1 MASGGVTALISKVS
15 CESLGIRNPSLLD
28 EALKEVEGL
37 VEAFVDGSGPRKL
50 VVHHQ
55 QELVEKES
63 GERVPEGPFK
73 VTVATEQLE
82 RLVGKAVYFLRKVDG
97 PIGAKTV
104 DADVFSGEITELG
117 LECFQATLSELYTP
131 LLDAQVRPAN
141 RPEPFSV
148 SLRCAH
154 SADLTARFRRSQSA
168 RAWGKSPE
176 DHTKEFLAG
185 LKKFGEG
192 LAETVSSLQGGVE
205 LQKPRSELSDIN
217 PALPEALN
225 SVLAKE
231 GAEEHFEAC
240 LASWCSETEKLIED
254 SDADKEAGDL
264 GPDSELEYWR
274 SRQSRFNSIT
284 EQLKTR
290 DCKVVLAAANASKSR
305 LLKKW
310 KQLDNQITDAANE
323 ARDNVKY
330 LSTLEKYTDP
340 LYHGSVQGII
350 DGLPGLMNNVKMMHT
365 IARYYNTTE
374 RMTRLF
380 CKITN
385 QMIANCK
392 VGIMSKGK
400 LWDQPIPDL
409 LVALEGCQALN
420 NYYQEQYRLTKE
432 KLMTQPKGKQFD
444 FSENLIFN
452 KFELFCKRVQ
462 KLTDMFST
470 IQQFSTLAKHNIE
483 GMDSLIKNFFTI
495 VDDFRRKPYDLLDYT
510 KNQFDRDYLEFNV
523 SIHELETA
531 LQGFINASFE
541 NIMSTE
547 HALGM
552 LKQFQAIL
560 QRDSLQADLDS
571 KYMVIFHNYG
581 LDLDTVQKL
590 YEKFKNNPPMS
601 RNAPPVAGNIQWARQ
616 LLRRIEEPMRKFQTN
631 KTVMATKESKRIVKL
646 YNKVARALI
655 EFETLWHYAW
665 GKSVEAA
672 KAGLQATL
680 IIRHPENGHLYVN
693 FDREILQLIRET
705 KCLQRI
711 GVDVPDSAKMVLLQ
725 EDKFKNYHNMLSFAL
740 REYERVVVRILPVI
754 QPLLQ
759 PHMEDLE
766 RKIQPGMA
774 TLTWTSMNIDS
785 YLERVHAG
793 IRKLEELVNKIND
806 IVENRIEANLRE
818 IGKSLLVDLPADES
832 VSLDVFVAMQDKLVK
847 QQSEW
852 MDQKNFAVENA
863 VHDLL
868 EHAATYHIGDEE
880 GGDQRCE
887 DPEQSK
893 RITEHYSRLMYRAIL
908 NATKNS
914 FMALK
919 KRIGSGASGGFLFIE
934 RPFFDV
940 DVELTIPNVSM
951 NPSLDDIQRAVNH
964 TAILILKCSKRLLKW
979 GQSRTDTEE
988 DAGLATYH
996 DMIAKDQIIV
1006 KMVLLLTGSIEG
1018 TKAQVLEYMESF
1030 RQYDWLWKNDMNAEY
1045 TAFTKTNPTIEAF
1058 EAKLKYY
1065 MSVETEIMHITPVH
1079 NIGALSLETQPL
1091 KYSLKASAANWK
1103 TRYATNLHVQAKEQ
1117 LAAIMEYIN
1126 STRVAL
1132 GHDINDL
1139 EDVRV
1144 VMNTLKEIR
1153 EKESEIDLQFGP
1165 VEEMYSLL
1173 NKYEVRVPKE
1183 EVDMV
1188 AELRYSWKKMRTH
1201 STQVTEKLG
1210 KLQVG
1215 FKRDLVRGVKTFVGN
1230 VEVFRVD
1237 FEANGP
1243 MVPGIAPM
1251 EAVDRLKKYENLFAD
1266 FKRKWDTYAGGEDLF
1281 GLPVT
1286 PYPELE
1292 QTQKEVAFLS
1302 KIYGLYVNVINTIS
1316 GYNDVLWVDIIA
1328 QIDDMTEQVGNFQA
1342 QMKKLP
1348 RAMRELGAYEE
1359 LRKTIEDFLEV
1370 LPLLQMLS
1378 NNAMRQRHWDEIQE
1392 ICGVVFKMDAESFT
1406 LSNLMEADL
1415 LKYAEDVEEI
1425 AGAAVKELQIEV
1437 KLGTIIEQWEDQNLD
1452 FSNYK
1457 NRGPVLLQGVP
1468 DIMEAMEE
1476 TQMTLGGM
1484 MSSRYVV
1491 PFKDDVG
1498 DWVSKMSTVSEILEQ
1513 WVIVQNYWTYM
1524 EAVFS
1529 SGDIAKQLPAE
1540 AKRFAGIDKNYM
1552 KVMTKAFET
1561 PNVVQCCCGS
1571 DLLKN
1576 LLPHLNEQLE
1586 LCQKSLTGYL
1596 EQKRNIF
1603 ARFYFVSDPVLL
1615 EILSQGSQP
1624 ELIQQHLPT
1633 VLDSVAHLTF
1643 DDKEPDKVI
1652 EMTSGEGEMVPISQ
1666 NITVKAAGNVEDWL
1680 GNVVV
1685 GMQVTMKEI
1694 TMFAS
1699 SDCSSLSL
1707 GDFVAKYPAQTA
1719 LLGIQFN
1726 WTTDCEDALARCK
1739 TEKGAMSSM
1748 VKRQLGVMNE
1758 LIEMTR
1764 QDMSKMDRKKLETMI
1779 TIQVHQKDT
1788 SGELVSK
1795 KIRAADDFEWQRQ
1808 CRFYWRMET
1817 EDAVPQIE
1825 GACIISVTDVDF
1837 ECCYEY
1843 CGVKE
1848 RLCITPLT
1856 DRCYVTLAQALG
1868 MFLGG
1873 APAGPAGTGKT
1884 ETVKDLGRTLAL
1896 WVVVTNCSDQMDY
1909 KACGKIFKGLAMSG
1923 AWGCFDEFNRIDLE
1937 VLSVVAS
1944 QVACVLAAMRERRKQ
1959 FNFTDGQTLSLNP
1972 KCGFFI
1978 TMNPGYAG
1986 RQELPE
1992 NLKSQ
1997 FRGVA
2002 MMVPNR
2008 QTIMVVK
2015 LAAAGYFENVILGK
2029 KFHVLYRLCEQQ
2041 LSKQTHYDFGLRNI
2055 LSVLRTCGNTKRAEP
2070 DKSESL
2076 LFMRTVRDMNL
2087 SKFVA
2092 DDVPLYL
2099 SLIADT
2105 FPGLKAEKAR
2115 YMDVEGAIEEVVKEM
2130 GLQMHMDFVDKVVQL
2145 YETYNVRHGIMVV
2158 GPAGSG
2164 KTKIWH
2170 ILAKALTKLG
2180 NPCKELRM
2188 NPKAITAPQMFGKL
2202 DAATNDWTDGIF
2214 SALWRT
2220 ACKEKKSEVW
2230 LMADGPVD
2238 AIWIE
2243 NLNTVLDDN
2252 KLLTLANGDRIM
2264 MSPTMKMCFE
2274 PDNLL
2279 NASPATVSRAGIIWV
2294 SDNTLDWYPPVQ
2306 TWLDGPQSQPR
2317 PEAERTILDKFFV
2330 DYGQKALDKVVKEL
2344 KPVMFMPKVAVM
2356 ASCCKLLEA
2365 LLLPHGGKALD
2376 EEMYEKYFLNAL
2388 FWSCGGMLELPGRT
2402 EFDSFMRTL
2411 CDSLPP
2417 LNDSGDLTYEYYV
2430 DADSGEWEHWAD
2442 KIPSFTYDPKME
2454 FSQAFV
2460 PTLDSTRYQFLIEK
2474 TTSLRTS
2481 ILIVGDAGTTKT
2493 ATINNY
2499 IAQKMAADA
2508 DSFLAKNI
2516 NFSFQT
2522 THNQFQATVESVV
2535 EKRQGKTFGPAGGK
2549 SMFVFIDDLSMPE
2562 VNNWGDQPTNEI
2574 VRQLLELGIMFNLE
2588 KPGSPK
2594 EFIDLLYY
2602 AAMAQPGGGKNDLPN
2617 RLKRQFVCVNMTL
2630 PARASIDNV
2639 FGSILRG
2646 RFTTDAFD
2654 EKTVAMA
2661 EKLTDATIIFWEKI
2675 KAKMLPTP
2683 SQFHYLFNMR
2693 DLSRV
2698 FQGVMQSDNKEIKDD
2713 VYLCKLW
2720 KHECERVFRDKLT
2733 TLDDQ
2738 DWVNKTLQA
2747 LVRDAFGEEYG
2758 PATDSPCYYADF
2770 LRPPVYDDEGV
2781 CIDENPKCYELCP
2794 SLDKV
2799 RELTYAKMQEFNES
2813 SKILKLDLV
2822 LFDDAIGHMMRIT
2835 RILGMPRGSALL
2847 VGVGGSGKQS
2857 LTRLASFIAANF
2869 TFQITITKTYNT
2881 TNMFDD
2887 LKVLF
2892 RKAGVGGEGVTFIM
2906 TDAEVKEEG
2915 FLEHINNLLGT
2926 GEIPGLFPKD
2936 EIEAIVGDMRPVAK
2950 KEAGKGFIDT
2960 SDNLY
2965 KFFVDRV
2972 RDNLHVCLCF
2982 SPIGEKFRNRAR
2994 MFPGLFNC
3002 CTIDWFL
3009 PWPQNA
3015 LASVASKFMGEFEL
3029 DATDEVKKAIIQHCA
3044 FVHMRVTTAC
3054 DEYADKFRRQV
3065 YVTPKSYLTFIE
3077 EYQRV
3082 YKIKLSDLSVLR
3094 NSLKVGLDKLLE
3106 AGEDVA
3112 KMKEELKVKE
3122 KDLEEAQRVS
3132 KALLVEI
3139 QASTAKA
3146 EKKKNECAVV
3156 AESAGVEADKAGT
3169 IKNAVETDLLK
3180 AKPAL
3185 DEAEAA
3191 LDAITAK
3198 DIQSL
3203 KALKSPPEIIQRIM
3217 DTVLI
3222 LNQAEINPKLVLEKK
3237 KADSNPEIPV
3247 SEKRENLGAYP
3258 GIRIADHGYEPSYKL
3273 ATKMMAKSTFLD
3285 DLKSFPKENINDE
3298 TVELLDP
3305 YIESADFTVESAAK
3319 ASGNMAGLCA
3329 WAKGMSTYQRVA
3341 KFVGPKMEAL
3351 KQAER
3356 ALAKANKSL
3365 KAATDE
3371 LNLTQAALDKMQEEF
3386 DAAMA
3391 EKKRLQDDADMT
3403 KKRADAAN
3411 ALINGLSGERTRWT
3425 QQLADFAQ
3433 TISRLVGDVALG
3445 CSFISYCGPYNQ
3457 EFRTLLLNTYF
3468 YDDCISRGIPVTP
3481 NLDIIPF
3488 LTSEAEMGEWNLEG
3502 LPTDG
3507 LSIQNGIL
3515 VTRSGRWPLLIDPQG
3530 QAHKWISNR
3539 EAANDLKTVQLAEKM
3554 FRNLLEEC
3562 MAYGKP
3568 LLIENVEEEIDPVLD
3583 PVLLKQ
3589 IIRGRTCKIILSDK
3603 ECDYNESFTL
3613 AITTKLPNPHFT
3625 PELSAKVTV
3634 IDFTVTMG
3642 GLEDQLLGV
3651 VIQKEK
3657 PELEEQR
3664 SKLLSDV
3671 NANKKTMKQLE
3682 DDLLFR
3688 LSNSTGNLLDDSEL
3702 IAVLANTKKTATE
3715 VQEKLKNAAE
3725 TEKRIMETREEYR
3738 PVAIR
3743 GSVLYFLVV
3752 GMTEVNNMYNT
3763 SLGQFMG
3770 LFLLSIDSAGKAP
3783 LASKRINNIIEYM
3796 TYCVYSYIQRGL
3808 FDDHR
3813 LLFTFLATMRIAMRG
3828 GPGEIPGNPGPDA
3841 WLTSGE
3847 MDCILKGGAALDIN
3861 AVRKKPFNW
3870 LPDNVWLNCIAA
3882 SDLPGMTDFADSI
3895 YRSEQ
3900 QWKAWFDLEAPEQAD
3915 IPDFQ
3920 DRANPFQRALIIR
3933 LMRQDRTLPAVISY
3947 VSSELGE
3954 RYVDSIPLD
3963 FLVAHAE
3970 SDCRTPFICLL
3981 SPGADPTQMIEDLA
3995 KKKKKK
4001 TSSISM
4007 GQGQEVVARQMVA
4020 NGVLTGDWVILQN
4033 THLGMGYLFEL
4044 EQTLVKLEEIHED
4057 FRVFI
4062 TCEPHKKFP
4071 IGLLQMSIKITNEA
4085 PAGIRAGVK
4094 RSYHWVT
4101 QDMLDAISRNEWR
4114 RVLYVMCFCHSIVQE
4129 RRKFGSIGWAIP
4141 YEYNQGDLTACT
4153 LFLQNHM
4160 SQMEGKASK
4169 GAAVQLQWGTVRYM
4183 VSEVQYGGRIT
4194 DDLDR
4199 VLMATYCQKYFKQEI
4214 MDPDFNFGK
4223 GYVIPAGPGDV
4234 DIDFWRKEVENI
4246 PASDSPE
4253 IFGMH
4258 VNADITFRNKQTNEL
4273 LDTIIDTQP
4282 KAAGGGDA
4290 LTPEEVAVNIADD
4303 LLSKLPDDYN
4313 PNFVVD
4319 QIKSMGG
4326 MGKPHNVVLAQ
4337 EIERMNKVIR
4347 LVRVTLK
4354 DLKLAVAGTIIM
4366 GEHLIEAVNSL
4377 YDARAPPRWINISW
4391 VSQTSGAW
4399 FASFLQRCEQL
4410 TSWLESGKPH
4420 SFWLTG
4426 FFNPSG
4432 FITATLQTVARAH
4445 QGWALD
4451 EVVAKTDVQRTDAN
4465 DLRSGPDEGVY
4476 IHGLWLDGCGW
4487 DRKKVCC
4494 VDQAPKVLFYEL
4506 PVLLLSAMLEKEYK
4520 SGWGFEMENA
4530 PKVDNNFYSA
4540 PLYMYARR
4548 CTGALGTY
4556 VTQINLNAG
4565 GEHPSKWC
4573 LRGVCLLLNKD

>member
-1 MASGGVTALISKVS
+1 M
-15 CESLGIRNPSLLD
+15 
-28 EALKEVEGL
+28 
-37 VEAFVDGSGPRKL
+37 
-50 VVHHQ
+50 
-55 QELVEKES
+55 
-63 GERVPEGPFK
+63 
-73 VTVATEQLE
+73 
-82 RLVGKAVYFLRKVDG
+82 
-97 PIGAKTV
+97 
-104 DADVFSGEITELG
+104 
-117 LECFQATLSELYTP
+117 
-131 LLDAQVRPAN
+131 
-141 RPEPFSV
+141 
-148 SLRCAH
+148 
-154 SADLTARFRRSQSA
+154 
-168 RAWGKSPE
+168 
-176 DHTKEFLAG
+176 
-185 LKKFGEG
+185 
-192 LAETVSSLQGGVE
+192 
-205 LQKPRSELSDIN
+205 KPRTDLSDIN
-217 PALPEALN
+217 PAAAEALN
-225 SVLAKE
+225 AVLAKD
-231 GAEEHFEAC
+231 GAEEHFDQC
-240 LASWCSETEKLIED
+240 LQSWCVETENLIED
-254 SDADKEAGDL
+254 SDADKDAGDL

-274 SRQSRFNSIT
+274 TRQSRFNSIT

-340 LYHGSVQGII
+340 LYHGSVQAIQ

-385 QMIANCK
+385 QMISNCK
-392 VGIMSKGK
+392 SGILDHGK
-400 LWDQPIPDL
+400 LWDQPIPQL
-409 LVALEGCQALN
+409 ITSLENCLHLN
-420 NYYQEQYRLTKE
+420 EYYQDQYRQTKE

-462 KLTDMFST
+462 KLKDMFST

-483 GMDSLIKNFFTI
+483 GMDSLIKNFFAI
-495 VDDFRRKPYDLLDYT
+495 VEEFKRKPYDLLDYT

-581 LDLDTVQKL
+581 LDLETVQKL
-590 YEKFKNNPPMS
+590 YEKYKNNPPMS

-631 KTVMATKESKRIVKL
+631 KSVMATKESKKVIKT

-785 YLERVHAG
+785 YLDRVHDG
-793 IRKLEELVNKIND
+793 IQKLEELVNKIND

-818 IGKSLLVDLPADES
+818 IGKSLLVDLPADVS
-832 VSLDVFVAMQDKLVK
+832 VSLDVFVAMQDRLVK

-852 MDQKNFAVENA
+852 MDQKNYAVENA

-868 EHAATYHIGDEE
+868 EHAATYKLGDDD
-880 GGDQRCE
+880 GADDRCE

-919 KRIGSGASGGFLFIE
+919 KRIGSAGSGGFLFIE

-951 NPSLDDIQRAVNH
+951 NPSLDDIQKAVNH

-979 GQSRTDTEE
+979 GQARTTPTDGEIVK
-988 DAGLATYH
+988 TYH

-1018 TKAQVLEYMESF
+1018 TKKQVLEYMESF

-1045 TAFTKTNPTIEAF
+1045 SAFTKTNPTIEHF

-1091 KYSLKASAANWK
+1091 KFALKHSAANWK

-1117 LAAIMEYIN
+1117 LATIMEYIN
-1126 STRVAL
+1126 TTRVNL

-1144 VMNTLKEIR
+1144 VMATLKEIR

-1188 AELRYSWKKMRTH
+1188 AELRYSWRKMRTQ
-1201 STQVTEKLG
+1201 STQVTEKLS
-1210 KLQVG
+1210 KLQVN
-1215 FKRDLVRGVKTFVGN
+1215 FKRDLVRSVKTFVGN
-1230 VEVFRVD
+1230 VDTFRMEFD
-1237 FEANGP
+1237 ANGP
-1243 MVPGIAPM
+1243 MVEGIAPM

-1266 FKRKWDTYAGGEDLF
+1266 FKRKWDTYEGGEELF
-1281 GLPVT
+1281 GLPLT
-1286 PYPELE
+1286 EYPALVKTEKEL
-1292 QTQKEVAFLS
+1292 AFLS
-1302 KIYGLYVNVINTIS
+1302 KIYGLYVTVINTIN
-1316 GYNDVLWVDIIA
+1316 GYSDVLWVDVVA
-1328 QIDDMTEQVGNFQA
+1328 QIDSMSEQVGNFQA

-1378 NNAMRQRHWDEIQE
+1378 NDAMRQRHWTEIQE
-1392 ICGVVFKMDAESFT
+1392 ICDATFKMDADSFK
-1406 LSNLMEADL
+1406 LSDLMEADL
-1415 LKYAEDVEEI
+1415 LKQAEDVEEI
-1425 AGAAVKELQIEV
+1425 ASAAVKELQIEV
-1437 KLGTIIEQWEDQNLD
+1437 KLGTIVEQWEEMNLE
-1452 FSNYK
+1452 FNNYK

-1491 PFKDDVG
+1491 PFKEDVSG
-1498 DWVSKMSTVSEILEQ
+1498 WVMKMSTVSEILEQ

-1540 AKRFAGIDKNYM
+1540 AKRFASIDKNYM

-1596 EQKRNIF
+1596 EAKRNIF

-1633 VLDSVAHLTF
+1633 VLDSVALMEF
-1643 DDKEPDKVI
+1643 DKKEIDLVVGFV
-1652 EMTSGEGEMVPISQ
+1652 SGEGESIVSSNAYTI
-1666 NITVKAAGNVEDWL
+1666 KAAGNVEDWL
-1680 GNVVV
+1680 GAVVM
-1685 GMQVTMKEI
+1685 GMQCTIKEMTNMCAMEVMNGI
-1694 TMFAS
+1694 GMQAL
-1699 SDCSSLSL
+1699 CA
-1707 GDFVAKYPAQTA
+1707 GYCAQTA
-1719 LLGIQFN
+1719 LIGIQFL
-1726 WTTDCEDALARCK
+1726 WTSDCEDALNRCK
-1739 TEKGAMSSM
+1739 TEKGALPTM
-1748 VKRQLGVMNE
+1748 VKRQMGIMTE
-1758 LIEMTR
+1758 LISMTT
-1764 QDMSKMDRKKLETMI
+1764 DESLTKTARKKLETMI
-1779 TIQVHQKDT
+1779 TVQVHQKDT
-1788 SGELVSK
+1788 SGELVTK
-1795 KIRAADDFEWQRQ
+1795 KIRATDDFEWQRQ
-1808 CRFYWRMET
+1808 CRFYWRT
-1817 EDAVPQIE
+1817 EVVDSVPTIE
-1825 GACIISVTDVDF
+1825 GSCVISVTDVDF

-1856 DRCYVTLAQALG
+1856 DLCYVTLAQAMG

-1909 KACGKIFKGLAMSG
+1909 KACGKIFKGLSMSG

-1944 QVACVLAAMRERRKQ
+1944 QVSCVLAAMRERRKS
-1959 FNFTDGQTLSLNP
+1959 FTFTDGQVCSLNP

-2015 LAAAGYFENVILGK
+2015 LAAAGYFENGILGK

-2055 LSVLRTCGNTKRAEP
+2055 LSVLRTCGTTKRAEP
-2070 DKSESL
+2070 EKSENL

-2092 DDVPLYL
+2092 QDVPLYL
-2099 SLIADT
+2099 SLISDT
-2105 FPGLKAEKAR
+2105 FPGLKADKAR
-2115 YMDVEGAIEEVVKEM
+2115 YQDVEKAVAEVITEM
-2130 GLQMHMDFVDKVVQL
+2130 GLQQWEPFVDKVIQL

-2158 GPAGSG
+2158 GPAGCG
-2164 KTKIWH
+2164 KTAIWH
-2170 ILAKALTKLG
+2170 ILAKSLTKLG
-2180 NPCKELRM
+2180 NPVKELRM

-2220 ACKEKKSEVW
+2220 ACKEKKNEVW

-2264 MSPTMKMCFE
+2264 MGQTMKMCFE

-2294 SDNTLDWYPPVQ
+2294 SDNILDWYPPVQ
-2306 TWLDGPQSQPR
+2306 TWLDTRR
-2317 PEAERTILDKFFV
+2317 PDERTILDDLFLK
-2330 DYGQKALDKVVKEL
+2330 YGQASLDKLFKEL
-2344 KPVMFMPKVAVM
+2344 SPVMFVPKVANM
-2356 ASCCKLLEA
+2356 ASCCKLIEA
-2365 LLLPHGGKALD
+2365 LLKPSVKANKILPADHI
-2376 EEMYEKYFLNAL
+2376 EKIFMNCL
-2388 FWSCGGMLELPGRT
+2388 FWSVGGMLELPDRIQ
-2402 EFDSFMRTL
+2402 FDAHMRTL
-2411 CDSLPP
+2411 TTCLPP
-2417 LNDSGDLTYEYYV
+2417 QGDDNDLTYEFYV
-2430 DADSGEWEHWAD
+2430 DMDSGEWEHW
-2442 KIPSFTYDPKME
+2442 KGQIPSFTYDPSME

-2460 PTLDSTRYQFLIEK
+2460 PTLDSTRYQFLIDK
-2474 TTSLRTS
+2474 CTLLQNA

-2499 IAQKMAADA
+2499 IGNRLAEDA
-2508 DSFLAKNI
+2508 ESFQAKNI

-2522 THNQFQATVESVV
+2522 THNQFQLTIESVV

-2549 SMFVFIDDLSMPE
+2549 SMFVFVDDLSMPE
-2562 VNNWGDQPTNEI
+2562 VNDWGDQPTNEI
-2574 VRQLLELGIMFNLE
+2574 VRQLLELGLMFNLE
-2588 KPGSPK
+2588 KPGAPK

-2602 AAMAQPGGGKNDLPN
+2602 AAMAQPGGGKNDLPH
-2617 RLKRQFVCVNMTL
+2617 RLKGQFVCVNMTL
-2630 PARASIDNV
+2630 PAKASIDNI

-2646 RFTTDAFD
+2646 RFTTNVF
-2654 EKTVAMA
+2654 EQKTVDMA
-2661 EKLTDATIIFWEKI
+2661 LSLTDATIVFWEKI

-2698 FQGVMQSDNKEIKDD
+2698 FQGVMQTPNAVIKDD
-2713 VYLCKLW
+2713 VFLCQLW

-2733 TLDDQ
+2733 TNEDQ
-2738 DWVNKTLQA
+2738 AWVNKTLAA

-2758 PATDSPCYYADF
+2758 PATDTTKYFADF
-2770 LRPPVYDDEGV
+2770 LREPVFDSEGI
-2781 CIDENPKCYELCP
+2781 CIDEHPKVYEMCP
-2794 SLDKV
+2794 SIQMV
-2799 RELTYAKMQEFNES
+2799 RDMVYTKMEAFNES

-2822 LFDDAIGHMMRIT
+2822 LFDDALGHLMRIS
-2835 RILGMPRGSALL
+2835 RIIGMPRGSALL

-2857 LTRLASFIAANF
+2857 LTRLASFVAGNF
-2869 TFQITITKTYNT
+2869 IFQITITKTYNT
-2881 TNMFDD
+2881 TNMFED

-2892 RKAGVGGEGVTFIM
+2892 RKAGVAGEGVSFMM

-2926 GEIPGLFPKD
+2926 GEVPGLFPKD
-2936 EIEAIVGDMRPVAK
+2936 EIEGIVGDMRPVAK

-3002 CTIDWFL
+3002 CSIDWFL

-3015 LASVASKFMGEFEL
+3015 LADVAEKFMGRFEL
-3029 DATDEVKKAIIQHCA
+3029 DATKEVKLAIIQHCA
-3044 FVHMRVTTAC
+3044 FVHMRVTEAC
-3054 DEYADKFRRQV
+3054 DEYAEKFRRQV

-3077 EYQRV
+3077 EYQSV
-3082 YKIKLSDLSVLR
+3082 YSVKLGDLSLLR

-3112 KMKEELKVKE
+3112 GMKIELGVKE

-3132 KALLVEI
+3132 KALLIEI

-3146 EKKKNECAVV
+3146 EKKKNECAIV
-3156 AESAGVEADKAGT
+3156 ADSAGVESAKAGE
-3169 IKNAVETDLLK
+3169 IKAVVETDLLA

-3191 LDAITAK
+3191 LSAITAK
-3198 DIQSL
+3198 DIQGL

-3222 LNQAEINPKLVLEKK
+3222 LNMQELDPLKLQAKK
-3237 KADSNPEIPV
+3237 PGSNPEW
-3247 SEKRENLGAYP
+3247 P
-3258 GIRIADHGYEPSYKL
+3258 GMRIADTGYEPSYKL
-3273 ATKMMAKSTFLD
+3273 ATKMMAKSDFLD
-3285 DLKSFPKENINDE
+3285 KLKSFPKEDINDE

-3351 KQAER
+3351 KEAEK

-3365 KAATDE
+3365 KGATDE
-3371 LNLTQAALDKMQEEF
+3371 LAATQAELDKMQEEF

-3403 KKRADAAN
+3403 KKRMDAAN
-3411 ALINGLSGERTRWT
+3411 SLINGLSGERTRWT
-3425 QQLADFAQ
+3425 QQLADFAL

-3445 CSFISYCGPYNQ
+3445 CAFISYCGPYNQ
-3457 EFRTLLLNTYF
+3457 EFRTTLLNTYF
-3468 YDDCISRGIPVTP
+3468 YDDCCSRGIPVTP
-3481 NLDIIPF
+3481 KLDVISF
-3488 LTSEAEMGEWNLEG
+3488 LTSDAEIGEWNLEG

-3515 VTRSGRWPLLIDPQG
+3515 VPRSSRWPLLIDPQG
-3530 QAHKWISNR
+3530 QAHKWISSR
-3539 EAANDLKTVQLAEKM
+3539 EAANDLKVAQLAEKS
-3554 FRNLLEEC
+3554 FRNVLEEC

-3568 LLIENVEEEIDPVLD
+3568 MLIENVEEEIDPVLD

-3589 IIRGRTCKIILSDK
+3589 IIKGRTWKIVLSDK
-3603 ECDYNESFTL
+3603 ECDYAEAFTL

-3682 DDLLFR
+3682 DDLLYR
-3688 LSNSTGNLLDDSEL
+3688 LSNSTGNLLDDAEL
-3702 IAVLANTKKTATE
+3702 IGVLASTKKTATE

-3738 PVAIR
+3738 PVSIR

-3763 SLGQFMG
+3763 SLGQFMQ
-3770 LFLLSIDSAGKAP
+3770 LFLKSIDSAAKAP
-3783 LASKRINNIIEYM
+3783 LATKRIANVIEFM
-3796 TYCVYSYIQRGL
+3796 TYCVYAYIQRGL
-3808 FDDHR
+3808 FDAHR

-3828 GPGEIPGNPGPDA
+3828 GPGELPGMPGPDA
-3841 WLTSGE
+3841 WLTATE
-3847 MDCILKGGAALDIN
+3847 MDCILKGGAALDILS
-3861 AVRKKPFNW
+3861 VRKKPFAW

-3882 SDLPGMTDFADSI
+3882 SDLPGMTDLADSI

-3900 QWKAWFDLEAPEQAD
+3900 QWKSWFDLEAPEVAD

-3920 DRANPFQRALIIR
+3920 ERATSFQRALIIR
-3933 LMRQDRTLPAVISY
+3933 LMRQDRTLPAVGSY
-3947 VSSELGE
+3947 VASEMGQ
-3954 RYVDSIPLD
+3954 RFVDSIPLD
-3963 FLVAHAE
+3963 FMIAHEE
-3970 SDCRTPFICLL
+3970 STARTPFICLL

-4007 GQGQEVVARQMVA
+4007 GQGQEVIARQLIG
-4020 NGVLTGDWVILQN
+4020 NGVVSGDWVILQN

-4044 EQTLVKLEEIHED
+4044 EQTLVKLEDIHED

-4062 TCEPHKKFP
+4062 TCEPHPKFP

-4094 RSYHWVT
+4094 RSYYWVT
-4101 QDMLDAISRNEWR
+4101 QDMLDAISRPEWR
-4114 RVLYVMCFCHSIVQE
+4114 RVLYIMCFCHSIVQE

-4169 GAAVQLQWGTVRYM
+4169 GGAVQLQWATVRYM
-4183 VSEVQYGGRIT
+4183 VAEVQYGGRIT

-4199 VLMATYCQKYFKQEI
+4199 VLMSTYCERYFKQES
-4214 MDPDFNFGK
+4214 MGAEFSFGA
-4223 GYVIPAGPGDV
+4223 GYPTPTGAGDV
-4234 DIDFWRKEVENI
+4234 DIDFWRKEVENL
-4246 PASDSPE
+4246 PTTDSPE

-4290 LTPEEVAVNIADD
+4290 LSPEEVAVGIADD
-4303 LLSKLPDDYN
+4303 LLSKLPG
-4313 PNFVVD
+4313 NFDMNVVAD
-4319 QIKSMGG
+4319 QIKGQGG
-4326 MGKPHNVVLAQ
+4326 MGRPLNVVLAQ
-4337 EIERMNKVIR
+4337 EVERMNKV
-4347 LVRVTLK
+4347 LAVVRNHLQ

-4366 GEHLIEAVNSL
+4366 GEHLAECITSL
-4377 YDARAPPRWINISW
+4377 FDARPPPRWVKISW
-4391 VSQTSGAW
+4391 VSATSGTW
-4399 FASFLQRCEQL
+4399 FVSFMSRVEQL
-4410 TSWLESGKPH
+4410 TKWLESGKPY
-4420 SFWLTG
+4420 SFWMTG

-4432 FITATLQTVARAH
+4432 FITATLQTVARGH
-4445 QGWALD
+4445 TGWALD
-4451 EVVAKTDVQRTDAN
+4451 EVVAKTEVQRSDAS
-4465 DLRSGPDEGVY
+4465 DLRAPPDEGVFV
-4476 IHGLWLDGCGW
+4476 HGLWLDGCGW
-4487 DRKKVCC
+4487 DRKKVCMM
-4494 VDQAPKVLFYEL
+4494 DQAPKVLFYEL
-4506 PVLLLSAMLEKEYK
+4506 PVLHISGMLEKEYK
-4520 SGWGFEMENA
+4520 SGWGFEAANA
-4530 PKVDNNFYSA
+4530 PKIDMNFYSS

-4548 CTGALGTY
+4548 QTGALGTY
-4556 VTQINLNAG
+4556 ISQINLNAG
-4565 GEHPSKWC
+4565 GEPPSKWC

>member
-1 MASGGVTALISKVS
+1 MANGAVSSMILKVA
-15 CESLGIRNPSLLD
+15 CESLGIKNSAILD
-28 EALKEVEGL
+28 DEMKKKAAILD
-37 VEAFVDGSGPRKL
+37 AFVSGEGPRKI
-50 VVHHQ
+50 VVHYQ
-55 QELVEKES
+55 QGITESAS
-63 GERVPEGPFK
+63 GEMVPEGPLK
-73 VTVATEQLE
+73 CTLETEQLE
-82 RLVGKAVYFLRKVDG
+82 RIIGKAAYFLRTCEGAVNAKSVD
-97 PIGAKTV
+97 T
-104 DADVFSGEITELG
+104 DVFSGEITEAG
-117 LECFQATLSELYTP
+117 LECFQATLSNLYAP
-131 LLDAQVRPAN
+131 LLEKQ
-141 RPEPFSV
+141 E
-148 SLRCAH
+148 
-154 SADLTARFRRSQSA
+154 ARK
-168 RAWGKSPE
+168 WGKSPE
-176 DHTKEFLAG
+176 DHTKDFLSS

-205 LQKPRSELSDIN
+205 LMKPKSELSDIN
-217 PALPEALN
+217 PAVPEALN
-225 SVLAKE
+225 QVLSKP
-231 GAEEHFEAC
+231 GAADHFDQC
-240 LASWCSETEKLIED
+240 LESWCTETEKLIED
-254 SDADKEAGDL
+254 SDANRDAGDM
-264 GPDSELEYWR
+264 GPDSENEYWR
-274 SRQSRFNSIT
+274 TRQSRFNSIT

-290 DCKVVLAAANASKSR
+290 DCKVVLAAAHANKSR

-310 KQLDNQITDAANE
+310 KQLDNHISDAANE

-330 LSTLEKYTDP
+330 LSTLEKYTEP
-340 LYHGSVQGII
+340 LYNGSVQAIL

-385 QMIANCK
+385 QMIHNCK
-392 VGIMSKGK
+392 DGILAKGK
-400 LWDQPIPDL
+400 LWDQPIPEL
-409 LVALEGCQALN
+409 LSGLDACLQLN
-420 NYYQEQYRLTKE
+420 EFYQEQYRLTKE

-462 KLTDMFST
+462 KLCDMFST

-483 GMDSLIKNFFTI
+483 GMDSLIKNFFAI
-495 VDDFRRKPYDLLDYT
+495 VEDFKRKPYDLLDYT

-552 LKQFQAIL
+552 LKQFQTIL
-560 QRDSLQADLDS
+560 QRDSLQADLDG

-581 LDLDTVQKL
+581 LDLETVQKL
-590 YEKFKNNPPMS
+590 YEKYKNNPPMS

-616 LLRRIEEPMRKFQTN
+616 LLRRIEEPMRKFQSN
-631 KTVMATKESKRIVKL
+631 KNVMATKESKKVIKT

-766 RKIQPGMA
+766 RKIQPGMS

-785 YLERVHAG
+785 YLERVHDG
-793 IRKLEELVNKIND
+793 IQKLEELVNKIND

-818 IGKSLLVDLPADES
+818 ISKSLLVDLPADVS
-832 VSLDVFVAMQDKLVK
+832 VSLDVFIAMQDKLVK

-868 EHAATYHIGDEE
+868 EHAATYRLGDDESSE
-880 GGDQRCE
+880 GQRCE

-908 NATKNS
+908 NTTKNS

-919 KRIGSGASGGFLFIE
+919 KRIGSGASGGFLFVE

-951 NPSLDDIQRAVNH
+951 NPSLDDIQKAVNH
-964 TAILILKCSKRLLKW
+964 TATLVLKCSKKLLMW
-979 GQSRTDTEE
+979 GQTRSEGGTQAADVR
-988 DAGLATYH
+988 TYH

-1018 TKAQVLEYMESF
+1018 TKQQVNEYMESF
-1030 RQYDWLWKNDMNAEY
+1030 RQYDWLWQNDRAFVEEY
-1045 TAFTKTNPTIEAF
+1045 TAFTKTNPSIENF

-1065 MSVETEIMHITPVH
+1065 MAVETEIMHITPVH

-1091 KYSLKASAANWK
+1091 KFALKASAASWK

-1126 STRVAL
+1126 STRVHL

-1173 NKYEVRVPKE
+1173 SKYEVRVPKE

-1188 AELRYSWKKMRTH
+1188 AELRYSWRKMRTQ
-1201 STQVTEKLG
+1201 STQVTEKLS

-1215 FKRDLVRGVKTFVGN
+1215 FKRDLVRAVKTFVGG
-1230 VEVFRVD
+1230 VSTFRLE
-1237 FEANGP
+1237 FESNGP
-1243 MVPGIAPM
+1243 MVNGIAPM
-1251 EAVDRLKKYENLFAD
+1251 EAVERLNKYKKVFED
-1266 FKRKWDTYAGGEDLF
+1266 FKRKWDTYKGGEELF
-1281 GLPVT
+1281 GLPLT
-1286 PYPELE
+1286 EYPELE
-1292 QTQKEVAFLS
+1292 KTEKELTFLS
-1302 KIYGLYVNVINTIS
+1302 KIYGLYVNVIKTIS
-1316 GYNDVLWVDIIA
+1316 GYSDVLWMDVIT
-1328 QIDDMTEQVGNFQA
+1328 QIDSMTEQVGNFQA

-1348 RAMRELGAYEE
+1348 RAMRDLGAYEE

-1378 NNAMRQRHWDEIQE
+1378 NDAMRQRHWADIMAICKVELKIQDTDN
-1392 ICGVVFKMDAESFT
+1392 FK
-1406 LSNLMEADL
+1406 LSDLMEADL
-1415 LKYAEDVEEI
+1415 LKHAEDVEEI
-1425 AGAAVKELQIEV
+1425 ASAAVKELQIEV
-1437 KLGTIIEQWEDQNLD
+1437 KLGTIIEQWEEQNLD
-1452 FSNYK
+1452 FNNYK

-1476 TQMTLGGM
+1476 TQMNLGGM
-1484 MSSRYVV
+1484 MSSRYVM
-1491 PFKDDVG
+1491 PFKEEVSG
-1498 DWVSKMSTVSEILEQ
+1498 WVMKMSTVSEILEQ

-1540 AKRFAGIDKNYM
+1540 AKRFASIDKNYM

-1596 EQKRNIF
+1596 EAKRNIF

-1633 VLDSVAHLTF
+1633 VLDSVGRLVF
-1643 DDKEPDKVI
+1643 DTKEVDKVVGFI
-1652 EMTSGEGEMVPISQ
+1652 STEGEEIPASQ
-1666 NITVKAAGNVEDWL
+1666 VVTVNARGNVEDWL
-1680 GNVVV
+1680 GAVVV
-1685 GMQVTMKEI
+1685 GMQVTIKE
-1694 TMFAS
+1694 TTNM
-1699 SDCSSLSL
+1699 CSMEVGSGIGMQDL
-1707 GDFVAKYPAQTA
+1707 VNRYCAQTA
-1719 LLGIQFN
+1719 LVGIQFL
-1726 WTTDCEDALARCK
+1726 WTTDVEDALTRAK
-1739 TEKGAMSSM
+1739 TEKGALPTMA
-1748 VKRQLGVMNE
+1748 KRQLGICNE
-1758 LIEMTR
+1758 LIQMTTDESLDKR
-1764 QDMSKMDRKKLETMI
+1764 SRKKLETMI
-1779 TIQVHQKDT
+1779 TVQVHQKDCAQD
-1788 SGELVSK
+1788 LVSK

-1808 CRFYWRMET
+1808 CRFYWRT
-1817 EDAVPQIE
+1817 EAVDSTPQIE
-1825 GACIISVTDVDF
+1825 GSCVISVTDVDF

-1848 RLCITPLT
+1848 RLCITALT

-1944 QVACVLAAMRERRKQ
+1944 QVACVLAAMRERRKT
-1959 FNFTDGQTLSLNP
+1959 FVFTDGQSLSLNA

-2055 LSVLRTCGNTKRAEP
+2055 LSVLRTCGTTKRAEP
-2070 DKSESL
+2070 EKSENL

-2099 SLIADT
+2099 SLISDT

-2115 YMDVEGAIEEVVKEM
+2115 YLDVEKAVEEVIGEM
-2130 GLQMHMDFVDKVVQL
+2130 GLQMHVPFVDKVVQL

-2158 GPAGSG
+2158 GPAGCG

-2180 NPCKELRM
+2180 NPTKELRM

-2214 SALWRT
+2214 SALWRV
-2220 ACKEKKSEVW
+2220 ACKEKKSEIW

-2264 MSPTMKMCFE
+2264 MSATMKMCFE

-2279 NASPATVSRAGIIWV
+2279 NASPATVSRAGIIFV
-2294 SDNTLDWYPPVQ
+2294 SDNILDWYPPVQ
-2306 TWLDGPQSQPR
+2306 TWLDGRREKER
-2317 PEAERTILDKFFV
+2317 PVLDGFFQK
-2330 DYGQKALDKVVKEL
+2330 YGQSALDKVVKEL
-2344 KPVMFMPKVAVM
+2344 SPVMFVPKVAVM
-2356 ASCCKLLEA
+2356 ASCCKLLDA
-2365 LLLPHGGKALD
+2365 LLKPSADAGK
-2376 EEMYEKYFLNAL
+2376 FLEDSVMERIFMNCL
-2388 FWSCGGMLELPGRT
+2388 FWSAGGMLELPDRIQ
-2402 EFDSFMRTL
+2402 FDAHMRKLTG
-2411 CDSLPP
+2411 CLPP
-2417 LNDSGDLTYEYYV
+2417 INENGDLAYEFYV
-2430 DADSGEWEHWAD
+2430 DPDSGEWEHWSG
-2442 KIPSFTYDPKME
+2442 KIPVYSYDPQMA

-2460 PTLDSTRYQFLIEK
+2460 PTLDSTRYQFLIDK
-2474 TTSLRTS
+2474 CTLLANSL
-2481 ILIVGDAGTTKT
+2481 LIVGDAGTTKT
-2493 ATINNY
+2493 ATIGNY
-2499 IAQKMAADA
+2499 IGSRLAADA
-2508 DSFLAKNI
+2508 ESFQAKMI

-2522 THNQFQATVESVV
+2522 THNQFQLTVESVV

-2549 SMFVFIDDLSMPE
+2549 TMFIFVDDLSMPE
-2562 VNNWGDQPTNEI
+2562 VNDWGDQPTNEI
-2574 VRQLLELGIMFNLE
+2574 VRQLLELGLMYNLE
-2588 KPGSPK
+2588 KPGAPK

-2602 AAMAQPGGGKNDLPN
+2602 AAMAQPGGGKNDLPH

-2630 PARASIDNV
+2630 PAKASIDNI

-2646 RFTTDAFD
+2646 RFTTQSFD
-2654 EKTVAMA
+2654 QKTVDMA
-2661 EKLTDATIIFWEKI
+2661 LKLTDATIVFWEKI

-2698 FQGVMQSDNKEIKDD
+2698 FQGVMQAPNNVIKDD
-2713 VYLCKLW
+2713 IFLCKLW

-2758 PATDSPCYYADF
+2758 QATDDASYFADF
-2770 LRPPVYDDEGV
+2770 LREPIFDSEGV
-2781 CIDENPKCYELCP
+2781 CIDEHPKVYEMCP
-2794 SLDKV
+2794 SLNMV
-2799 RELTYAKMQEFNES
+2799 RDLVYGKMSEFNES

-2822 LFDDAIGHMMRIT
+2822 LFDDAIGHLMRIS

-2857 LTRLASFIAANF
+2857 LTRLASFVAGNY

-2881 TNMFDD
+2881 SNMFED
-2887 LKVLF
+2887 LKALF
-2892 RKAGVGGEGVTFIM
+2892 RRAGVTGEGVSFMM

-3002 CTIDWFL
+3002 CSIDWFL

-3015 LASVASKFMGEFEL
+3015 LASVAEKFMGRFEL
-3029 DATDEVKKAIIQHCA
+3029 DATAEVKKGIIQHCA

-3054 DEYADKFRRQV
+3054 DEYAEKYRRQV

-3077 EYQRV
+3077 EYQKV
-3082 YKIKLSDLSVLR
+3082 YSTKLTEFSTLR

-3132 KALLVEI
+3132 KALLIEI

-3156 AESAGVEADKAGT
+3156 AESAGAEADKANE
-3169 IKNAVETDLLK
+3169 IKTVVEQDLLA

-3185 DEAEAA
+3185 DSAEAA

-3198 DIQSL
+3198 DIQGL

-3222 LNQAEINPKLVLEKK
+3222 LNMEELDPLKLQAKK
-3237 KADSNPEIPV
+3237 PGSNPEW
-3247 SEKRENLGAYP
+3247 P
-3258 GIRIADHGYEPSYKL
+3258 GIRIADTGYEPSYKL
-3273 ATKMMAKSTFLD
+3273 ATKMMNKSSFLD

-3305 YIESADFTVESAAK
+3305 YLEAADFTVESAAK

-3329 WAKGMSTYQRVA
+3329 WASGMSTYQRVA

-3351 KQAER
+3351 KVAER

-3371 LNLTQAALDKMQEEF
+3371 LAATQAELDRMQEEF

-3403 KKRADAAN
+3403 KKRMDAAN

-3457 EFRTLLLNTYF
+3457 EFRTTLLNTYF
-3468 YDDCISRGIPVTP
+3468 YDDCCQRGIPVTP
-3481 NLDIIPF
+3481 NLDVIPF
-3488 LTSEAEMGEWNLEG
+3488 LTTEAEMGEWNLEG
-3502 LPTDG
+3502 LPTDS

-3515 VTRSGRWPLLIDPQG
+3515 VTRSSRWPLLIDPQG
-3530 QAHKWISNR
+3530 QAHKWISSR
-3539 EAANDLKTVQLAEKM
+3539 EAANDLKVAQLAEKT
-3554 FRNLLEEC
+3554 FRNVLEEC
-3562 MAYGKP
+3562 MGYGKP
-3568 LLIENVEEEIDPVLD
+3568 MLIENVEEEIDPVLD

-3589 IIRGRTCKIILSDK
+3589 IIKGRTWKITLSDK
-3603 ECDYNESFTL
+3603 ECDYSEAFTL
-3613 AITTKLPNPHFT
+3613 AMTTKLPNPHFT

-3671 NANKKTMKQLE
+3671 NSNKKTMKQLE

-3702 IAVLANTKKTATE
+3702 IGVLASTKKTATE

-3763 SLGQFMG
+3763 SLSQFMQ
-3770 LFLLSIDSAGKAP
+3770 LFLKSIDNAKTAP
-3783 LASKRINNIIEYM
+3783 LATKRIANIIEYM
-3796 TYCVYSYIQRGL
+3796 SYCVYSYIQRGL
-3808 FDDHR
+3808 FDAHR
-3813 LLFTFLATMRIAMRG
+3813 LLFTFLFTMRIAIRG
-3828 GPGEIPGNPGPDA
+3828 GPGEIPGLPGPDA
-3841 WLTSGE
+3841 WLTAVE

-3861 AVRKKPFNW
+3861 SARKKPFNW
-3870 LPDNVWLNCIAA
+3870 LPDMVWLNCIAA
-3882 SDLPGMTDFADSI
+3882 SDMPGMSDFADSI

-3900 QWKAWFDLEAPEQAD
+3900 QWKTWFDLEAPEVAP

-3920 DRANPFQRALIIR
+3920 ERASSFQRALIIR
-3933 LMRQDRTLPAVISY
+3933 LMRQDRTLPAVASY
-3947 VSSELGE
+3947 VAAELGQ

-3963 FLVAHAE
+3963 FMIAHDE
-3970 SDCRTPFICLL
+3970 STARTPFICLL

-4007 GQGQEVVARQMVA
+4007 GQGQEVVARQLIGA
-4020 NGVLTGDWVILQN
+4020 GVVSGDWVILQN

-4044 EQTLVKLEEIHED
+4044 EQTLVKLDEINDD

-4094 RSYHWVT
+4094 RSYYWVT
-4101 QDMLDAISRNEWR
+4101 QDMLDAISRPEWR

-4160 SQMEGKASK
+4160 SQMEGKTSK

-4199 VLMATYCQKYFKQEI
+4199 VLMATYCERYFKQDSMGPE
-4214 MDPDFNFGK
+4214 FSFGN
-4223 GYVIPAGPGDV
+4223 GYNVPSGAGDV
-4234 DIDFWRKEVENI
+4234 DIDFWRKEVETL
-4246 PASDSPE
+4246 PTTDSPE

-4282 KAAGGGDA
+4282 KAAGGGGG
-4290 LTPEEVAVNIADD
+4290 LSPEEVAVGIADD
-4303 LLSKLPDDYN
+4303 LLSKLAPDFNMND
-4313 PNFVVD
+4313 VAD
-4319 QIKSMGG
+4319 QIKSQGG
-4326 MGKPHNVVLAQ
+4326 MGKPLNVVLAQ

-4347 LVRVTLK
+4347 LVRVHLS

-4366 GEHLIEAVNSL
+4366 GEHLQEAINSL
-4377 YDARAPPRWINISW
+4377 YDARPPPRWVKISW
-4391 VSQTSGAW
+4391 VSATSGSW
-4399 FASFLQRCEQL
+4399 FVSFSSRVEQL
-4410 TSWLESGKPH
+4410 TSWLMSGKPH
-4420 SFWLTG
+4420 SFWMTG

-4432 FITATLQTVARAH
+4432 FITATLQMVARAH
-4445 QGWALD
+4445 TGWALD
-4451 EVVAKTDVQRTDAN
+4451 EVVAKTEVHRSDHS
-4465 DLRSGPDEGVY
+4465 DLRAPPDEGVFV
-4476 IHGLWLDGCGW
+4476 HGLWLDGCGW
-4487 DRKKVCC
+4487 DRKKVCM
-4494 VDQAPKVLFYEL
+4494 VDQAPKILFYEL
-4506 PVLLLSAMLEKEYK
+4506 PVLHITGMLEKEYK
-4520 SGWGFEMENA
+4520 SGWGFEAENA
-4530 PKVDNNFYSA
+4530 PKIDMNFYSS

-4556 VTQINLNAG
+4556 ISQINLNAG
-4565 GEHPSKWC
+4565 GEPPSKWC